1 MSNDPMS
8 RKPFIIGMMGGQ
20 DADPEILKEAQ
31 HLGDEI
37 AKRGF
42 IVLTGGGP
50 GVMRAASEGAHRA
63 GGLVIGILP
72 NERKRPLAGYPN
84 EFVDIPIY
92 TGMWDARDAINA
104 KTPHVLVAL
113 RGGAGT
119 VAEIALAVKSGTPVI
134 CLHDPGLAGPVF
146 HDLIVV
152 ETVEAVMEA
161 LDKMLG
167 DR

>member
-1 MSNDPMS
+1 MSTKLAS
-8 RKPFIIGMMGGQ
+8 RQPFIIGIMGGQ
-20 DADPEILKEAQ
+20 DADPEALKEAS

-37 AKRGF
+37 AKRGLM
-42 IVLTGGGP
+42 VLTGGGP

-63 GGLVIGILP
+63 GGLVIAVLP

-92 TGMWDARDAINA
+92 TGMSDARDAINA
-104 KTPHVLVAL
+104 KTPHVLIAL

-134 CLHDPGLAGPVF
+134 CLHDPGLTGYAF
-146 HDLIVV
+146 RDLIIV
-152 ETVEAVMEA
+152 ETVEAVMEV
-161 LDKMLG
+161 LDNML
-167 DR
+167 RKL

>member
-1 MSNDPMS
+1 
-8 RKPFIIGMMGGQ
+8 MGGQ
-20 DADPEILKEAQ
+20 DAAPEILKEAW

-37 AKRGF
+37 AKRGY

-50 GVMRAASEGAHRA
+50 GVMRAASEGAHLA
-63 GGLVIGILP
+63 GGLVIAVLP
-72 NERKRPLAGYPN
+72 SERKRPLAGYPN

-92 TGMWDARDAINA
+92 TGMSDARDAINA
-104 KTPHVLVAL
+104 KTPHALIAL

-146 HDLIVV
+146 RDLIVA
-152 ETVEAVMEA
+152 ETVEAVLEV
-161 LDKMLG
+161 LDGMLSK
-167 DR
+167 R